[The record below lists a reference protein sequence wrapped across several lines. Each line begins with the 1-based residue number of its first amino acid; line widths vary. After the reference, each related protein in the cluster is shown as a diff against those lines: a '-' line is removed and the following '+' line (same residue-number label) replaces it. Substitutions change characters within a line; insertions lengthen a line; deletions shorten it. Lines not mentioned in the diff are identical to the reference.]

1 MSKPPRAS
9 CCCTA
14 SLQDM
19 GDIQIYH
26 KQKSA
31 ARDSEYEHYQNQTDF
46 LSLNSKRHKLLNSPA
61 WQSDPGPTK
70 WLNDHVVIIG
80 HSPFFLLDKFPHSA
94 PSASGTFPYHIHS
107 CTSALLWSV

>member
-1 MSKPPRAS
+1 MTYRYIISRNLLHMTVNMSSTKA
-9 CCCTA
+9 
-14 SLQDM
+14 
-19 GDIQIYH
+19 
-26 KQKSA
+26 
-31 ARDSEYEHYQNQTDF
+31 NQTYF
-46 LSLNSKRHKLLNSPA
+46 LSLNSKRHKLLNSLA

-94 PSASGTFPYHIHS
+94 LSASGTFPYHIHS